1 MFNVYA
7 REVSDVEPIR
17 VLPGAEGL
25 AMGMAVKFTAGA
37 LAKAAATE
45 GYGAKVV
52 LHGDCYDDAYIVMG
66 PAVPGPESGL
76 LYPAIRVLPTTIFS
90 APASGAVAQAGG
102 LVTLAE
108 DGLGVTN
115 TAESGVFTV
124 LHTQNKAGT
133 PVLGYFA

>member
-1 MFNVYA
+1 MFSVYA
-7 REVSDVEPIR
+7 RENSDVEPIR

-25 AMGMAVKFTAGA
+25 ALGMAAVFAGGA
-37 LAKAAATE
+37 LAKAGAT
-45 GYGAKVV
+45 AKPT
-52 LHGDCYDDAYIVMG
+52 HIVMG
-66 PAVPGPESGL
+66 PAVAGPGEEL
-76 LYPAIRVLPTTIFS
+76 LYPAIRVLPTTVFS

-102 LVTLAE
+102 VVTLAG

-115 TAESGVFTV
+115 TAEGGVFTV